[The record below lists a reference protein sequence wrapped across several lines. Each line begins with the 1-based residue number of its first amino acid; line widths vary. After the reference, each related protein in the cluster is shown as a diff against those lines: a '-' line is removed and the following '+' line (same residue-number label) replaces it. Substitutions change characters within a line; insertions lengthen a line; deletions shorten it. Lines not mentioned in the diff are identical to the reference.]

1 METASEIF
9 VNVLKAWPIVVA
21 VGSAIAFLWPV
32 YQFFAVRKR
41 DAANREFET
50 FHRLVRK
57 LVEPDNKTNTLYIDR
72 QAAIIFELRHF
83 KRYHEFTKRML
94 SELQEAWKDK
104 PNGSRLIQEIELTI
118 AFIENGR

>member
-1 METASEIF
+1 METVSEILA
-9 VNVLKAWPIVVA
+9 VVLKAWPILAA
-21 VGSAIAFLWPV
+21 VGGALAFFWPV

-50 FHRLVRK
+50 FHRLVRE
-57 LVEPDNKTNTLYIDR
+57 LVEPDEKTKTLYVDR

-94 SELQEAWKDK
+94 SGLREAWKDK
-104 PNGSRLIQEIELTI
+104 PNGSRLLQEIDLTI
-118 AFIENGR
+118 SFIDNDR